1 METLVI
7 QSDINNIIDVE
18 RFVYYVCDTFN
29 INNYS
34 AIISMSLLPAVE
46 NAILHGNNN
55 NPSKNVTIVFDHCR
69 GGVCFTVSDEGCGFD
84 FNSLLAG
91 NNDSSQNKGLFL
103 MRSLADNLSFSNE
116 GSTVRL
122 EYIINGIEA
131 TRTLERISTLRRH
144 YAVKVVKV

>member
-55 NPSKNVTIVFDHCR
+55 DPSKKVTIVFDHCR

-91 NNDSSQNKGLFL
+91 NNDSNHNKGLFL
-103 MRSLADNLSFSNE
+103 MSTLADSISFSNE

-122 EYIINGIEA
+122 DYFINGIEA
-131 TRTLERISTLRRH
+131 SRTLERITTLRNH
-144 YAVKVVKV
+144 YATHAVEV